1 MEDLVKEQNILMQ
14 NITLMN
20 TNLQNTHGQHVSA
33 DAEPN
38 RPSTINVANV
48 LQLRY
53 ISWDPHDDDGSN
65 PHAEQHG
72 VKARDLRPETSSQ

>member
-1 MEDLVKEQNILMQ
+1 MQ

-48 LQLRY
+48 LQLR
-53 ISWDPHDDDGSN
+53 DPHDDDGSN

-72 VKARDLRPETSSQ
+72 VKARVLRPETSSQ